1 MLKKIILIFF
11 VLITSLYSQ
20 AVFSAY
26 SIPVQDVFSDI
37 KSDYK
42 YLNELQTFYD
52 KWMIVPDSDWKF
64 NPRELLNRDEFV
76 WILWEVTCK
85 KCIQPNVSLDLINK
99 YEVSNIFFD
108 VNKTNKY
115 YYCIADSSNES
126 FISWYHPWSACED
139 WTKLDWAKPF
149 CPNNTIILEEALS
162 IILRASGILSNIEAD
177 KIRLDIYNWKI
188 TQNLSDDVSPK
199 NSDGSVYSFYPDFQ
213 KALDYELTEV
223 DIDWN
228 IKTFKLIDVVDWKI
242 RPKQA
247 ISKEDFLRIAYVALK
262 ANSCIE
268 KQENTLALNLLI
280 KNSTCNS
287 NDTKCSLSNLNNSN
301 SIYDFWS
308 DVSTKCE
315 KWINEPEWYIWR
327 FYNNNNWDEIKKYGK
342 YIDDYNFLSNGDWK
356 VFFRVV
362 DNCWNTWEVYNSLY
376 INNPKNN
383 TNTNNINNTNTTN
396 WMSISISSSKLTW
409 SGPLSVDFSA
419 IVSWWEWPYI
429 YNWDFWDGNIG
440 NTKDVKNI
448 FKLEWVYAVT
458 LYITDKNGLTSNSSV
473 IIIVDWISLDT
484 VDTDSD
490 WVFDNNDL
498 CPLIKWSDVN
508 KWCPI
513 LEQKCSELNT
523 CKSGTYCNS
532 RWFCSP
538 NLLANSCEYGW
549 WDAIFWNAI
558 CNSCPCEYS
567 LDFVSKIRK
576 CDVIFP
582 AITSPDSKSIYSRGE
597 FYQLK

>member
-11 VLITSLYSQ
+11 VLITSSYSQ

-42 YLNELQTFYD
+42 YINELQTLYD
-52 KWMIVPDSDWKF
+52 KGMIVPDSDGKF

-76 WILWEVTCK
+76 GILGEVTCK

-126 FISWYHPWSACED
+126 YISGYHPGSACED
-139 WTKLDWAKPF
+139 GTKLDLAKPF

-177 KIRLDIYNWKI
+177 KVRLDIYNGKI

-223 DIDWN
+223 DIDGN
-228 IKTFKLIDVVDWKI
+228 IKTFKLIDVVDGKI

-301 SIYDFWS
+301 SIYDFGS

-315 KWINEPEWYIWR
+315 KGINEPEGYIWR
-327 FYNNNNWDEIKKYGK
+327 FYNNNNGDEIKKYGK

-362 DNCWNTWEVYNSLY
+362 DNCGNTGEVYNSLY

-396 WMSISISSSKLTW
+396 GMSISISSSKLTG

-419 IVSWWEWPYI
+419 IVSGGEGPYI
-429 YNWDFWDGNIG
+429 YNWDFGDGNIG

-448 FKLEWVYAVT
+448 FKLEGVYAVT

-473 IIIVDWISLDT
+473 IIIVDGISLDT

-490 WVFDNNDL
+490 GVFDNNDL
-498 CPLIKWSDVN
+498 CPLIKGSDVN
-508 KWCPI
+508 KGCPI

-523 CKSGTYCNS
+523 CKYGTYCNS
-532 RWFCSP
+532 RGFCSP
-538 NLLANSCEYGW
+538 NLLANSCEYGGG
-549 WDAIFWNAI
+549 DAIFGNAI